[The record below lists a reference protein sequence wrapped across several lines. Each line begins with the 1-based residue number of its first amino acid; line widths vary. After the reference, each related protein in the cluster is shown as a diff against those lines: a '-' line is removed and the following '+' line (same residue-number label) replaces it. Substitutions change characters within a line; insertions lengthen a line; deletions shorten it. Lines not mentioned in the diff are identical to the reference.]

1 MAIIRTN
8 KLLLILVPFV
18 VLAVVAIILMSGG
31 SSDAASV
38 EAGNEKPLTLTPEE
52 LTLLGVEGDTPRDTV
67 ATLVGQVNAL
77 REQALSSQEESE
89 KLRTLNEELARRN
102 NAVDRQIE
110 EAVQRGIESR
120 KSNSGELGQQGRD
133 LLSSLQS
140 QVDQLNNRTGQS
152 DIPIGLGLGD
162 ASGLVWVEP
171 LDGKRSAERS
181 LDGSVATTFPQTFSE
196 SNNPFSTESAAEFI
210 AGLPATA
217 AGDASTVEPV
227 YTLPKNS
234 TLMGSVAMTA
244 LLGRI
249 PIDGVVSDPYPF
261 KVMIGAENLTANG
274 IDLPEV
280 ESAIVSGTASGDWT
294 LSCVRGIVKSMTF
307 VFYDGTIRTVPSE
320 KEDQSE
326 EDKSIGWL
334 SDPQGLPCV
343 YGERKTNAREFLLTS
358 FILSAAGA
366 ASNAFALGETTSVV
380 SATTGTTTSSL
391 TGSAGKYAAGSAIAS
406 GVSDVREWV
415 TERFGQTFDAIY
427 VPPGQP
433 VAIHIDT
440 ELAIDYETEGRRVR
454 YDNAF
459 MSRQL
464 P

>member
-1 MAIIRTN
+1 MAVIKTN
-8 KLLLILVPFV
+8 KLLLILVPVV
-18 VLAVVAIILMSGG
+18 VLVVMAIILMAGG
-31 SSDAASV
+31 SGDSATS
-38 EAGNEKPLTLTPEE
+38 EAKDQPLVLTSEE

-67 ATLVGQVNAL
+67 ATLVGRVN
-77 REQALSSQEESE
+77 EMQKQALSSQLESE
-89 KLRTLNEELARRN
+89 KLRKLNEELVKRN

-120 KSNSGELGQQGRD
+120 QSNSSELGQQGRN
-133 LLSSLQS
+133 LLASLQN
-140 QVDQLNNRTGQS
+140 QVDQLDKRTGQS

-162 ASGLVWVEP
+162 ANGLVWVEP
-171 LDGKRSAERS
+171 LDGKKSAERS
-181 LDGSVATTFPQTFSE
+181 LDGSSSTTFPQTFSG

-217 AGDASTVEPV
+217 AGNAGTVEPV

-249 PIDGVVSDPYPF
+249 PIDGVVIDPYPF
-261 KVMIGAENLTANG
+261 KVIIGAENLTANG

-280 ESAIVSGTASGDWT
+280 ESAIVSGTSSGDWT
-294 LSCVRGIVKSMTF
+294 LSCVRGEVKSMTF

-320 KEDQSE
+320 KEDQLQVDE
-326 EDKSIGWL
+326 PAIGWI

-366 ASNAFALGETTSVV
+366 ASNAFALGETTTSVDSSGTAT
-380 SATTGTTTSSL
+380 SAL
-391 TGSAGKYAAGSAIAS
+391 TGSAGNFVAGAAVAS
-406 GVSDVREWV
+406 GVNDVREWV
-415 TERFGQTFDAIY
+415 TERFGQTFDAVY

-454 YDNAF
+454 YENAF
-459 MSRQL
+459 MSRKL